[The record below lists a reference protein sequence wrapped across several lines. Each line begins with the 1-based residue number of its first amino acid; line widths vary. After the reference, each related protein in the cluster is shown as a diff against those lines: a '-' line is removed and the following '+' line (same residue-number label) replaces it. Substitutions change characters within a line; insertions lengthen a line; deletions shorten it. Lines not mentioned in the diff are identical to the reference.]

1 MSMPIQ
7 IENRQSAKIDL
18 RRIRSVLARL
28 MKRLGCGEA
37 ELSVVLVDD
46 AAIREIN
53 RTYLA
58 RDHATNVISFPMQE
72 GEYSDVNPRVLGDI
86 VVSVETARTEAKK
99 ARIAADDE
107 LDFLLIHGL
116 LHLTG
121 YNHENTSAAEVARM
135 KDKEDEIFHFLKGYR
150 LAR

>member
-1 MSMPIQ
+1 MPIQ

-53 RTYLA
+53 RTYLN

-72 GEYSDVNPRVLGDI
+72 GDYGGVNPKVLGDI
-86 VVSVETARTEAKK
+86 VVSVETARAEAKK
-99 ARIAADDE
+99 ALIAMDDE

-121 YNHENTSAAEVARM
+121 YNHENTSVAEVKRM
-135 KDKEDEIFHFLKGYR
+135 KDKEDELFQFLKGYR
-150 LAR
+150 LAH